1 METYAKLRP
10 EVAYQYFDDAG
21 TLNFEF
27 HVDYCRSKGLHVD
40 GDDAIVVPKMSVRDP
55 PHSKPIEIFGQD
67 ESVFSQFLFL
77 PKSWVGPIKERGT
90 FQNQMARGV

>member
-1 METYAKLRP
+1 MYLTELEPRCRRWLQFSEDELETYAKLRP

-40 GDDAIVVPKMSVRDP
+40 GDDAIEVPKMSVRAP
-55 PHSKPIEIFGQD
+55 PHSEPIEIYGQD
-67 ESVFSQFLFL
+67 
-77 PKSWVGPIKERGT
+77 
-90 FQNQMARGV
+90 

>member
-40 GDDAIVVPKMSVRDP
+40 GDDAIEVPKMSVRAP
-55 PHSKPIEIFGQD
+55 PHSEPIEIYGQD
-67 ESVFSQFLFL
+67 
-77 PKSWVGPIKERGT
+77 
-90 FQNQMARGV
+90 